1 MHITPLRSQSLLGL
15 LCIIG
20 GIAVFSI
27 QDLILKHFSDI
38 YPLAQAMTLRGLV
51 AGVLLTLFTLRDG
64 GLRTLVA
71 PGWVGMMGRGWLM
84 LASYAAY
91 YLALASLPL
100 STTIALFFC
109 APLVITVLSVVA
121 LGERVSAWRWMA
133 VLVGFG
139 AVIHLARPTDGFF
152 SLAAALAILSGCC
165 YAVSMVLARHMG
177 ARQTATAMAFWGNA
191 VFLLVAIAFGAIAG
205 SGQFDT
211 SSDPTL
217 GFLMRAWVWPAPLDA
232 LLMSSCGVTAALGL
246 VLLTQGYRVA
256 SANLLAPFEYT
267 AMVWG
272 VLWGW
277 LFFADWPDAARWAGI
292 ATIIGAGL
300 FVLWR
305 ERVERPTTAAT
316 P

>member
-1 MHITPLRSQSLLGL
+1 MQGALSRSQTLLGL

-27 QDLILKHFSDI
+27 QDLILKLISDR

-51 AGVLLTLFTLRDG
+51 AGVLLTLFALRDG
-64 GLRTLVA
+64 GLRTLVG

-84 LASYAAY
+84 LAAYVSY

-100 STTIALFFC
+100 STVIALFFC
-109 APLVITVLSVVA
+109 APLVITVLSVVT
-121 LGERVSAWRWMA
+121 LGEKVSFLRWLA

-139 AVIHLARPTDGFF
+139 AVIQMARPSEGILD
-152 SLAAALAILSGCC
+152 LAAGLAVLSGVS
-165 YAVSMVLARHMG
+165 YAASMVLARRMG
-177 ARQTATAMAFWGNA
+177 AQQTATAMAFWGNT
-191 VFLLVAIAFGAIAG
+191 VFLVVALAFGAIAG
-205 SGQFDT
+205 AGQLDT
-211 SSDPTL
+211 SADPTL
-217 GFLMRAWVWPAPLDA
+217 AFLTRAWVWPTPVDA
-232 LLMSSCGVTAALGL
+232 LLMSICGVTAALGL

-256 SANLLAPFEYT
+256 SANVLAPFEYT

-277 LFFADWPDAARWAGI
+277 VFFDDWPDTARWIGI
-292 ATIIGAGL
+292 AVIIGAGL

-305 ERVERPTTAAT
+305 ERVENR
-316 P
+316 